1 MLAGGIALLLS
12 SPLPWGEGL
21 GVSGSEVG
29 DHSSDAGPPL
39 PYPSPQGG
47 GDVQPPVTSPETT
60 PLPGR
65 RRPGVPQRVLEPP
78 VSQDNPG
85 ALRAPPPEAFPT
97 DQIPIPDRWRLIES
111 LGLVKERWFDPY
123 NQNSYKADR
132 PLCLPTDEEQ
142 AKRRAEGRPKCRTLR
157 FLGLEGHDWFLNL
170 SAVSDTVI
178 EPRTFPIPVGVQTTE
193 RPGEIDVFGKNDSL
207 A

>member
-1 MLAGGIALLLS
+1 MLAGGIALLLGGTA
-12 SPLPWGEGL
+12 LQ
-21 GVSGSEVG
+21 
-29 DHSSDAGPPL
+29 DAPPA
-39 PYPSPQGG
+39 PAAE
-47 GDVQPPVTSPETT
+47 PPITTPETS

-97 DQIPIPDRWRLIES
+97 DQIPVPDRWRLIES

-123 NQNSYKADR
+123 NQNTYKADR

-142 AKRRAEGRPKCRTLR
+142 ARRAAAVQRPCAT
-157 FLGLEGHDWFLNL
+157 
-170 SAVSDTVI
+170 
-178 EPRTFPIPVGVQTTE
+178 PRW
-193 RPGEIDVFGKNDSL
+193 L
-207 A
+207 